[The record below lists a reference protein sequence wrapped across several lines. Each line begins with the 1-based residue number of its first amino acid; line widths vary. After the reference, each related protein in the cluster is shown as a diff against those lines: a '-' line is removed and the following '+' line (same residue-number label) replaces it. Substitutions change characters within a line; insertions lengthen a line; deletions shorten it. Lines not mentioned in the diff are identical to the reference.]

1 MPPQCLRN
9 ACSLKPNRRHR
20 PALPL
25 PRARKPCHHHEVR
38 HALYIRSTSALYRHC
53 IGSTSGGVQT
63 VPRNSVTPF
72 DQSFPM
78 LCGCVP
84 AHCLC
89 ARLHTC
95 PCMFDACVHHMLWLG
110 VAPAVALPGA
120 RRRCRHRTRRVH
132 VYTHFYTHVYAR
144 VYAQVLDA
152 RMPLFHFNHS
162 MFEYP
167 PAHAHAHARAHASAI
182 YTRLHTHPSWYSP

>member
-1 MPPQCLRN
+1 MTQEWFSSKLAGVPIVPFHVPK
-9 ACSLKPNRRHR
+9 A
-20 PALPL
+20 
-25 PRARKPCHHHEVR
+25 
-38 HALYIRSTSALYRHC
+38 
-53 IGSTSGGVQT
+53 TSGRVEQ
-63 VPRNSVTPF
+63 PA
-72 DQSFPM
+72 
-78 LCGCVP
+78 VP
-84 AHCLC
+84 A
-89 ARLHTC
+89 
-95 PCMFDACVHHMLWLG
+95 ACVHHMLWLG

-167 PAHAHAHARAHASAI
+167 PAHAHAHTRAHASAI